1 MAQQKDKVT
10 QYLVVGMVSLVVVTA
25 IGFSIATKPKPEK
38 IDVPAI
44 ASVTTENAI
53 VFNSDLT
60 GVPEVG
66 VWQDYQ
72 CPACRAFEATYD
84 KYLAK
89 AIQDK
94 RVKVSYH
101 PLSFLGP
108 ESILL
113 ANSAACAADEGKYLP
128 YQSYLYRNQAAE
140 NSGYWKIKEILNAG
154 KVVGLTSDNFKTCV
168 EKGTKSD
175 FIKTVS
181 AFGNTSKIDRTP
193 TVTVNGKP
201 INVADLKKAIEG

>member
-66 VWQDYQ
+66 VWQDFQ
-72 CPACRAFEATYD
+72 CPACRAFEETYD
-84 KYLAK
+84 KYLANAILDKK
-89 AIQDK
+89 A
-94 RVKVSYH
+94 KVSYY
-101 PLSFLGP
+101 PLSFLGARTQVN
-108 ESILL
+108 ESALL
-113 ANSAACAADEGKYLP
+113 ANAAVCAADEGKYLP
-128 YQSYLYRNQAAE
+128 FQSYVYRNQ
-140 NSGYWKIKEILNAG
+140 EIGRAH
-154 KVVGLTSDNFKTCV
+154 V
-168 EKGTKSD
+168 
-175 FIKTVS
+175 
-181 AFGNTSKIDRTP
+181 
-193 TVTVNGKP
+193 
-201 INVADLKKAIEG
+201 